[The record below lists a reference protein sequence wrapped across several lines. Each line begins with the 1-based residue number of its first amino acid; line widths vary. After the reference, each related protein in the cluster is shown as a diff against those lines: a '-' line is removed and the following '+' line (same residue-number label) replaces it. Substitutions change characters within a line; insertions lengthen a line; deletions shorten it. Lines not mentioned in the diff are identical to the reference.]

1 MNPMLLAAILALS
14 VMPAYAQ
21 GQRPDTV
28 KLKVD
33 AQNVVKIISG
43 DKLKIQTYC
52 EMLDLNDQIEDAN
65 QNQDTQKAKELSEKA
80 DELGKKLGPEFSGL
94 ADSLQNID
102 PNSQD
107 GRDIGSIIDKLDQLC
122 GD

>member
-1 MNPMLLAAILALS
+1 MNPMLLAILALS

>member
-65 QNQDTQKAKELSEKA
+65 QNQDTQKAKELSKKA